1 MAEQLLLAIIN
12 FKWLLKYSVKL
23 ESFGKYLKL
32 SLLPSGHKWGRGRG
46 RGQNQSHDA
55 SWCNEKREEGRGA
68 GRGGN
73 HHGNRGGLSPKQ
85 QISHREHGG

>member
-23 ESFGKYLKL
+23 ESFGKHLKL
-32 SLLPSGHKWGRGRG
+32 SLLPSGHKRGPC